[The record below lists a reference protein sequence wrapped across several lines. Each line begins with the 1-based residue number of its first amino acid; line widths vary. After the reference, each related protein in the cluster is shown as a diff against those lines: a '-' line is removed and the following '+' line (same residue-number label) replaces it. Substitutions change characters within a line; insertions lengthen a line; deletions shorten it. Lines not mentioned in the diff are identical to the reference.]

1 MGKMVQY
8 GLWPDCSNN
17 CDFCLLEHHGKKTSK
32 EDKLL
37 QLDDTIANIKT
48 IDWINEFSDGISLL
62 GGEVYFMQDPDM
74 QAKFLEVIDTI
85 IEYILLPNKNNGNL
99 KCRYSTVTNGIYDST
114 FLFKVLDKIANSVG
128 THFIDINFSYD
139 LKYRFHT
146 EAARELCLKNINA
159 VIQKYD
165 YELGVQMIL
174 TQNLIDSI
182 KSGEFSIDQFEN
194 ETCPGSKLCLLYP
207 HPVHGG
213 KVLPGF
219 QFARQPFMN
228 FLLEEYPKHN
238 RLIRDFIFSL
248 YHSGIYKYS
257 GMYWKRHIGDDG
269 FFYENGGTN
278 QPPILSDGK
287 EILMDCGHSVLYR
300 CYSDS
305 DKCCLC
311 DVQNIFKHELL
322 EMNNE

>member
-17 CDFCLLEHHGKKTSK
+17 CDFCLLEHHGMKTSK
-32 EDKLL
+32 EDKIL

-48 IDWINEFSDGISLL
+48 IDWTNEFSDGISLL
-62 GGEVYFMQDPDM
+62 GGEVYFMRDPDL

-85 IEYILLPNKNNGNL
+85 IEYVLLPNKNNGNM
-99 KCRYSTVTNGIYDST
+99 KCRYSTVTNGIYDRT
-114 FLFKVLDKIANSVG
+114 FLFQVLDKIVEAVG
-128 THFIDINFSYD
+128 IHFVDINFSYD
-139 LKYRFHT
+139 LKYRFHS
-146 EAARELCLKNINA
+146 EASRQLCLDNINA

-165 YELGVQMIL
+165 YELGIQMIL
-174 TQNLIDSI
+174 TQNLIDSVN
-182 KSGEFSIDQFEN
+182 SGEFDIDKFEN

-207 HPVHGG
+207 HPVHGK

-219 QFARQPFMN
+219 QFSRASFMK
-228 FLLEEYPKHN
+228 FLLDEYPKHN

-248 YHSGIYKYS
+248 YHSGVYKYS

-269 FFYENGGTN
+269 YFYEKGETN

-287 EILMDCGHSVLYR
+287 EVLMDCGHSVLYR

-311 DVQNIFKHELL
+311 DVKNIFKQELL
-322 EMNNE
+322 ELNNE

>member
-1 MGKMVQY
+1 MSKMVQY

-17 CDFCLLEHHGKKTSK
+17 CDFCLLPQHGKRTSI
-32 EDKLL
+32 EDRLL
-37 QLDDTIANIKT
+37 QLNDTIANIKT

-62 GGEVYFMQDPDM
+62 GGELYFMQEPKL
-74 QAKFLEVIDTI
+74 QEKFLEVIDTI
-85 IEYILLPNKNNGNL
+85 IEYILIPNKNNGNY
-99 KCRYSTVTNGIYDST
+99 KCRYSTVTNGIYEPT
-114 FLFKVLDKIANSVG
+114 FLFKVLDKIINAVG
-128 THFIDINFSYD
+128 IHFIDINFSYD
-139 LKYRFHT
+139 LKYRFHSET
-146 EAARELCLKNINA
+146 ARFLCLDNINK
-159 VIQKYD
+159 VIQKYN

-182 KSGEFSIDQFEN
+182 NSGEFDIDEFEN
-194 ETCPGSKLCLLYP
+194 KTCPGSKLCLLYP
-207 HPVHGG
+207 HPIHSG
-213 KVLPGF
+213 KILPGF
-219 QFARQPFMN
+219 QFSRLSFMT
-228 FLLEEYPKHN
+228 FLLEQYSKHN

-257 GMYWKRHIGDDG
+257 GMYWKRHVDDDG
-269 FFYENGGTN
+269 YFYEKGETN

-305 DKCCLC
+305 NKCCLC